1 LNLREF
7 IESSKRLLRVTT
19 RPNRKELVML
29 VRLSLL
35 GILVVGGI
43 GFVVKVLFWIVGLA
57 PK

>member
-1 LNLREF
+1 MNFREF

>member
-1 LNLREF
+1 MNFGEF

-19 RPNRKELVML
+19 RPSRKELVML
-29 VRLSLL
+29 TRLTFLGVLL
-35 GILVVGGI
+35 VGGI

>member
-1 LNLREF
+1 MNFKEF

>member
-1 LNLREF
+1 LNFKEF